1 MSCGFN
7 EMPSVVR
14 GIPTRGLQ
22 LSVLFG
28 EGFDGMSFSEEI
40 FEDKTLTDIHFVF
53 YASCLRFRL

>member
-1 MSCGFN
+1 ML
-7 EMPSVVR
+7 SVVR
-14 GIPTRGLQ
+14 GIPTRGPQ

-40 FEDKTLTDIHFVF
+40 FEDKTLTDIQFVL